1 MSWIRISWKNLLSKK
16 MNFSMNVLLVAFGT
30 SILTLLLLSSEQ
42 FKSKLSNNSRNI
54 DLVVGAKGSPM
65 QLILSSVYY
74 VDFPTGNIPLKEANK
89 LAAHPMV
96 ERAVP
101 LALGDNYEG
110 FRMAGTDSNFVILYG
125 LELKE
130 GKFWKAPFEVTVGS
144 EVARNQGLQ
153 VGDVIHGAH
162 GLSSSQDLHAERGYT
177 VTGILKRKGNV
188 TDNLVLTS
196 VESIWNM
203 HGGHDEEQDKE
214 LTALLIK
221 YSSPMAVVMFPRMV
235 NQTTAMQAASP
246 AFESARLFTL
256 TGIGMEVL
264 RWFAILIMLIAGASI
279 FISLY
284 SSLQERKYDL
294 AVMRVMGSSQEKIF
308 LIVMMEGV
316 LLTLIG
322 SLVGVFLGHLSL
334 QVVSHYQ
341 EMGQTRFEPWIFM
354 KEEFLVLGGGLCLGL
369 LASAIPAVQA
379 YRSDISLILATH

>member
-1 MSWIRISWKNLLSKK
+1 